1 MVSALVVV
9 SRGKNYRPN
18 TLSMNFATVKSDFLS
33 FAPNS
38 PAWTPEEFGLGPLS
52 LTEPSPKS
60 HNFGWNTVSE
70 DCFF

>member
-33 FAPNS
+33 FAPNIQLLQNS
-38 PAWTPEEFGLGPLS
+38 SQLGLQRS
-52 LTEPSPKS
+52 L
-60 HNFGWNTVSE
+60 
-70 DCFF
+70 D